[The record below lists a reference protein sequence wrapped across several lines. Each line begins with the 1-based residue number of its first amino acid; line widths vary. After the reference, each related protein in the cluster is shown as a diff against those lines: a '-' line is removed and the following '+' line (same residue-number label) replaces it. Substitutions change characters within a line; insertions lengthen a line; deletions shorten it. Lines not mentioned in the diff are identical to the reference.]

1 MGMDYAGLNSGLGRG
16 LLIGQQLMR
25 TKQQDDRQATLD
37 AESRQD
43 RVEERGMRRA
53 DRAYQEE
60 ERTYAK
66 AKRSKTDAREAA
78 QERLNILRA
87 LGTDEHGQPKAL
99 DENDIAVL
107 GRIIQSDEEI
117 QKEFVSGNPD
127 AVGFAGFR
135 PGEGKYHGK
144 VVPMLQMREGYGYGS
159 EEDGSFSPQP
169 YAPLTKDRKRDGE
182 VTALTPE
189 EIRDNLINL
198 AIERGAKFDYYP
210 VTKAKDQKTVEI
222 GAGNGMKTQAVLN
235 PDGTVTPIGKP
246 YAQFDPDGGRRGG
259 AGGELPAE
267 AKLIDYYIAKHNM
280 TPEAARKEA
289 KRAKDNPRKWAGD
302 HYNALVKLEAERLLE
317 DGETRRTPAELQ
329 AQALADAEFFFGGD
343 ESPKAA
349 TPAGGGM
356 AFAPSLATRPPYQ
369 GPVRAGMAGGGM
381 ARNPNIEEAQV
392 ISETPRRAAPSK
404 GVKAEMSGDKVTF
417 GGKQYQ
423 AVNGIVVIDGKKYR
437 VQ

>member
-1 MGMDYAGLNSGLGRG
+1 MGMDYAGLNSGVGRG

-25 TKQQDDRQATLD
+25 TKQQDDRQARLD
-37 AESRQD
+37 AENRQI
-43 RVEERGMRRA
+43 REEERGMRVA

-66 AKRSKTDAREAA
+66 KKRGKAEAKEAA
-78 QERLNILRA
+78 QERLNALRA
-87 LGTDEHGQPKAL
+87 LGTDQFGQPKPL
-99 DENDIAVL
+99 DDNDVAVL

-189 EIRDNLINL
+189 EIRENLINL

-210 VTKAKDQKTVEI
+210 PAKSKDQKVVEI
-222 GAGNGMKTQAVLN
+222 GAGNGMMTQAVLN
-235 PDGTVTPIGKP
+235 ADGTTTPVGKP
-246 YAQFDPDGGRRGG
+246 YPKFDPQRGSG
-259 AGGELPAE
+259 SGGELPAE
-267 AKLIDYYIAKHNM
+267 AKLIDYYIARHNM
-280 TPEAARKEA
+280 SPEAARKEA

-302 HYNALVKLEAERLLE
+302 HYNALVKLEAEKYLGE
-317 DGETRRTPAELQ
+317 GETRRTAAELQ
-329 AQALADAEFFFGGD
+329 AQALADAEFFFGG
-343 ESPKAA
+343 EETPT
-349 TPAGGGM
+349 TPAASGM
-356 AFAPSLATRPPYQ
+356 AFAPSLASRPPYQ
-369 GPVRAGMAGGGM
+369 GPVRAGMSP
-381 ARNPNIEEAQV
+381 RNPTIEEAQV
-392 ISETPRRAAPSK
+392 VSETPRRAAPVK
-404 GVKAEMSGDKVTF
+404 GGVKAEMAGDKVTF